1 MAPQIQ
7 KTDIATL
14 LRQRSDIWR
23 GNTGHHSRHP
33 SIASG
38 FPALD
43 DALGGGWPAGL
54 VTEIFSD
61 SPGAVLRLL
70 LPALRGLSREAG
82 WLAWIAPPLIPYPPG
97 LLYHDI
103 ALEHILMVR
112 PGSLKER
119 LWAAEQCL
127 RSGACSTALLW
138 LERSDFLTSRRLQLA
153 AHGSRMPIFCLLP
166 PGAQQGASA
175 AALRLTVRPEPDP
188 NTGPD
193 TGPDVEAGIGLAI
206 GILKCRTGS
215 GGRRVCLSA

>member
-1 MAPQIQ
+1 MEPQIQ
-7 KTDIATL
+7 ETDVATL

-23 GNTGHHSRHP
+23 GSTGHHSRHV
-33 SIASG
+33 SVSSV

-54 VTEIFSD
+54 ITEIFSD

-70 LPALRGLSREAG
+70 LPALRGLSRQAG

-97 LLYHDI
+97 LLYHGI
-103 ALEHILMVR
+103 ALEHILMIR
-112 PGSLKER
+112 PSSLKER

-127 RSGACSTALLW
+127 RSGACSAMLLW

-153 AHGSRMPIFCLLP
+153 AHGSRIPAFCLLP
-166 PGAQQGASA
+166 PGVQRSASA
-175 AALRLTVRPEPDP
+175 AALRLTIRPEP
-188 NTGPD
+188 GPD
-193 TGPDVEAGIGLAI
+193 ARPDAEMGMELAI
-206 GILKCRTGS
+206 EILKCRTGS